1 MKRLSL
7 MSLILSMTVFGTI
20 GVFRNYIPFPS
31 AFLAMSRGFIGAL
44 FILLFL
50 ILSKKGINFK
60 SIKNNLKVLII
71 TGVFIGINWI
81 LLFESYKYTTV
92 AIATLC
98 YYMAPLF
105 VTVASGIF
113 FGERLTAK
121 KIICVLGALVGMVL
135 VSGVADGEMPS
146 GTSLIGI
153 ILGLGAALFYASV
166 TLISKKVH
174 DISAFDMTLVQL
186 FSAAIVVVPY
196 TVLFEKVEFSTVSAT
211 AIWLTLTV
219 GILHTGISYV
229 MYFTSVKNLEASKV
243 AIFSYLDPIIAIIL
257 SAVILDENMSVAAT
271 IGAVLI
277 LAFALMSEL
286 KLSPLRKKGKKL

>member
-113 FGERLTAK
+113 LGERLTAK
-121 KIICVLGALVGMVL
+121 KIICIVGALVGMVL

>member
-1 MKRLSL
+1 

-113 FGERLTAK
+113 LGERLTAK
-121 KIICVLGALVGMVL
+121 KIICIVGALVGMVL

>member
-196 TVLFEKVEFSTVSAT
+196 TVLFEKVEFSMVSAT